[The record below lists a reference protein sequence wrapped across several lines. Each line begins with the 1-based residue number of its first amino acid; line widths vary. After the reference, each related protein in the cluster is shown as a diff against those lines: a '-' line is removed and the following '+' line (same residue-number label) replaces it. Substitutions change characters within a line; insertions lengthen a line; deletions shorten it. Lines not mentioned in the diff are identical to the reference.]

1 MTVPSNPF
9 VDRTL
14 SVARPALPFA
24 AHDADHAATVR
35 AEQRLWDDA
44 ERTRVD
50 RIEVEEARMAVLL
63 ADESPEEPATKAL
76 ENRLRVAFLGK
87 PGATMHKWLD
97 QRVAILGAAGLVAK

>member
-1 MTVPSNPF
+1 MKVPLNPF

-14 SVARPALPFA
+14 YVTRPSLPVAAPDA
-24 AHDADHAATVR
+24 AHAATVR
-35 AEQRLWDDA
+35 AAQLLWDDA
-44 ERTRVD
+44 ERSRVD

-97 QRVAILGAAGLVAK
+97 QRAAILGAAGLVTK